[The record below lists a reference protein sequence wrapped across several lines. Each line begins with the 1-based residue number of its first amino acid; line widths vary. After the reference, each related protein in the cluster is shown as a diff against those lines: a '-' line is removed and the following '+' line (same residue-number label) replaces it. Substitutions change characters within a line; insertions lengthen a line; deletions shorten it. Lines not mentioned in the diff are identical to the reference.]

1 MVSLLSTRPSVAG
14 LSMVCPHEAKV
25 CIRMLSIKLC
35 ATISAHMTRSEL
47 ITKLASRFPQ
57 LTQVDADLSVKTILD
72 AISIRLAQG
81 GRVEIRGFGSF
92 SVHSRPPRLGRN
104 PKTGERVPVPE
115 KFVPH
120 FKPGIELRERVNIE
134 PEKRREKIAA

>member
-1 MVSLLSTRPSVAG
+1 
-14 LSMVCPHEAKV
+14 
-25 CIRMLSIKLC
+25 
-35 ATISAHMTRSEL
+35 MTRSEL
-47 ITKLASRFPQ
+47 ISKLASRFPQ
-57 LTQVDADLSVKTILD
+57 LSQVDADLSVKAILD

-134 PEKRREKIAA
+134 PEKRPEKIAA